1 MKQVILKIAVLESFL
16 TFGFSNAQDKPKVV
30 LDNFFNNEKKQ
41 DKETKVPES
50 WHYTW
55 NDTSNGG
62 FSLLGEIFQKQ
73 GAEIS
78 TLMTAPSQKDLKN
91 ASIYI
96 IVDPDTDKEAYGG
109 KANLM
114 DAKTIKNLEKWVK
127 NGGVLVLLSN
137 DNGNSEFEHF
147 NRLAEKFGIH
157 FNDDSYNRVQKREFE
172 QGRVTVPAGNEVFSA
187 QKLYMKEVS
196 SIDVKAPAKAILT
209 AEGKNI
215 GAIAKA
221 GKGTVFALGD
231 PWCYNEYIDGK
242 KLPADFTNNQ
252 GTEEWVK
259 WLLKQAEKK
268 IIKSMQSFEITD
280 LSR

>member
-1 MKQVILKIAVLESFL
+1 MTKNIIKTFALGTLL
-16 TFGFSNAQDKPKVV
+16 TFSFSNAQQKPKVV
-30 LDNFFNNEKKQ
+30 LDNFFNNEKKEN
-41 DKETKVPES
+41 KETKVLES

-62 FSLLGEIFQKQ
+62 FSLLGEIFTKQ

-78 TLMTAPSQKDLKN
+78 TLTTAPTKKDLKN
-91 ASIYI
+91 ANIYI
-96 IVDPDTDKEAYGG
+96 IVDADIDKEAYGG
-109 KANLM
+109 KANQI
-114 DAKTIKNLEKWVK
+114 DPASIKNLVEWVK
-127 NGGVLVLLSN
+127 KGGVLVLMSN

-147 NRLAEKFGIH
+147 NKLAGEFGIH

-172 QGRVTVPAGNEVFSA
+172 QGKVMVPAGNEIFSE

-196 SIDVKAPAKAILT
+196 SIDVKSPAKAILT
-209 AEGKNI
+209 AEEKNI
-215 GAIAKA
+215 GAIAKF

-242 KLPADFTNNQ
+242 KLPADFTNYQ

-259 WLLKQAEKK
+259 WLLKQTSKK
-268 IIKSMQSFEITD
+268 
-280 LSR
+280 

>member
-1 MKQVILKIAVLESFL
+1 MNKNIIKSFVVGTLL
-16 TFGFSNAQDKPKVV
+16 TVGLTNAQQKPKVV
-30 LDNFFNNEKKQ
+30 LDNFFNNEKKEN
-41 DKETKVPES
+41 KETKILES

-78 TLMTAPSQKDLKN
+78 TLTTAPSKKDLKKAN
-91 ASIYI
+91 IYI
-96 IVDPDTDKEAYGG
+96 IVDADIDKEAYGG
-109 KANLM
+109 KANLI
-114 DAKTIKNLEKWVK
+114 DANSIKNLTEWVK
-127 NGGVLVLLSN
+127 KGGVLVLMSN

-147 NRLAEKFGIH
+147 NRLAGEFGIH

-172 QGRVTVPAGNEVFSA
+172 QGKVMVPAGNEVFSE

-215 GAIAKA
+215 GAIAKV

-242 KLPADFTNNQ
+242 KLPTDFTNYQ

-259 WLLKQAEKK
+259 WLLKQVSKK
-268 IIKSMQSFEITD
+268 
-280 LSR
+280 

>member
-1 MKQVILKIAVLESFL
+1 MNKNIVKTLALGSL
-16 TFGFSNAQDKPKVV
+16 LAFGFANAQNKPRVV
-30 LDNFFNNEKKQ
+30 LDNFFNNEKREN
-41 DKETKVPES
+41 KETKALES

-55 NDTSNGG
+55 NDTTNGG
-62 FSLLGEIFQKQ
+62 FSLLGEIFRKQ

-78 TLMTAPSQKDLKN
+78 TLTTAPSKKDLKN
-91 ASIYI
+91 ANIYI
-96 IVDPDTDKEAYGG
+96 IVDPDIDKEAYGG
-109 KANLM
+109 KANLI
-114 DAKTIKNLEKWVK
+114 DSKTIKNVVEWVK
-127 NGGVLVLLSN
+127 NGGVLVLMSN

-147 NRLAEKFGIH
+147 NKLAGEFGIH

-172 QGRVTVPAGNEVFSA
+172 QGKVMVPAGNEIFSE

-215 GAIAKA
+215 GAVAKV

-242 KLPADFTNNQ
+242 KLPADFTNYQ
-252 GTEEWVK
+252 GTEEWVN
-259 WLLKQAEKK
+259 WLLKRSYNK
-268 IIKSMQSFEITD
+268 
-280 LSR
+280 

>member
-1 MKQVILKIAVLESFL
+1 MKQNIVKTLVLGTLL
-16 TFGFSNAQDKPKVV
+16 TFGFSNAQNKPKVV
-30 LDNFFNNEKKQ
+30 LDNFFNSEKNEN
-41 DKETKVPES
+41 KETKVLES

-78 TLMTAPSQKDLKN
+78 TLTTAPSKNDLKN
-91 ASIYI
+91 ANIYI
-96 IVDPDTDKEAYGG
+96 IVDPDIDKEAYGG
-109 KANLM
+109 KANLI
-114 DAKTIKNLEKWVK
+114 DANTIKNLVDWVK
-127 NGGVLVLLSN
+127 KGGVLVLMSN

-147 NRLAEKFGIH
+147 NKLAGEFGIH

-172 QGRVTVPAGNEVFSA
+172 QGKVMVPAGNEIFSE

-196 SIDVKAPAKAILT
+196 SMDVKSPAKAILT

-215 GAIAKA
+215 GAIAKV

-242 KLPADFTNNQ
+242 KLPADFTNYQ

-259 WLLKQAEKK
+259 WLLKQASLK
-268 IIKSMQSFEITD
+268 
-280 LSR
+280 

>member
-1 MKQVILKIAVLESFL
+1 MKQNIVKTLALGTLL
-16 TFGFSNAQDKPKVV
+16 TFGFSNAQNKPKVV
-30 LDNFFNNEKKQ
+30 LDNFFNNEKKEN
-41 DKETKVPES
+41 KETKILES

-78 TLMTAPSQKDLKN
+78 TLTIAPSKKDLKKAN
-91 ASIYI
+91 IYI
-96 IVDPDTDKEAYGG
+96 IVDADIDKEAYGG
-109 KANLM
+109 KANLI
-114 DAKTIKNLEKWVK
+114 DINSIKNLTEWVK
-127 NGGVLVLLSN
+127 KGGVLVLMSN

-147 NRLAEKFGIH
+147 NKLAGEFGIH
-157 FNDDSYNRVQKREFE
+157 FNNDSYNRVQKREFE
-172 QGRVTVPAGNEVFSA
+172 QGKVMVPAGNEIFSE

-196 SIDVKAPAKAILT
+196 TMDVKSPAKAILT

-215 GAIAKA
+215 GAISKV

-242 KLPADFTNNQ
+242 KLPADFTNYQ

-259 WLLKQAEKK
+259 WLLKQVSKK
-268 IIKSMQSFEITD
+268 
-280 LSR
+280 

>member
-1 MKQVILKIAVLESFL
+1 MNNKNIIKTVALGTML
-16 TFGFSNAQDKPKVV
+16 TFSFSNAQQKPKVV
-30 LDNFFNNEKKQ
+30 LDNFFNNEKKENK
-41 DKETKVPES
+41 DTKALES

-62 FSLLGEIFQKQ
+62 FFLLGEIFTKQ

-78 TLMTAPSQKDLKN
+78 NLTTAPSKKDLKN
-91 ASIYI
+91 ANIYI
-96 IVDPDTDKEAYGG
+96 IVDADIDKEAYGG
-109 KANLM
+109 KANLI
-114 DAKTIKNLEKWVK
+114 DPKSIKNLSEWVK
-127 NGGVLVLLSN
+127 NGGVLVLMSN

-147 NRLAEKFGIH
+147 NKLAGEFGIH

-172 QGRVTVPAGNEVFSA
+172 QGKVMVPAGNEVFSE

-196 SIDVKAPAKAILT
+196 SIEAKSPAKAILT
-209 AEGKNI
+209 AEGKDI
-215 GAIAKA
+215 GAIAKF

-242 KLPADFTNNQ
+242 KLPADFTNYQ

-259 WLLKQAEKK
+259 WLLKQASNK
-268 IIKSMQSFEITD
+268 
-280 LSR
+280 

>member
-1 MKQVILKIAVLESFL
+1 MSAKNIIKTFALGTLL
-16 TFGFSNAQDKPKVV
+16 TFSFSNAQQKPKVV
-30 LDNFFNNEKKQ
+30 LDNFFNNEKKEN
-41 DKETKVPES
+41 KETKVLES

-78 TLMTAPSQKDLKN
+78 TLTTAPTKKDLKN
-91 ASIYI
+91 ANIYI
-96 IVDPDTDKEAYGG
+96 IVDADIDKEAYGG
-109 KANLM
+109 KANLI
-114 DAKTIKNLEKWVK
+114 DPTSIKNLTEWVK
-127 NGGVLVLLSN
+127 KGGVLVLMSN

-147 NRLAEKFGIH
+147 NKLAGEFGIH
-157 FNDDSYNRVQKREFE
+157 FNNDSYNRVQKREFE
-172 QGRVTVPAGNEVFSA
+172 QGKVMVPAGNEVFSE

-196 SIDVKAPAKAILT
+196 SIDVKSPAKAILT
-209 AEGKNI
+209 AERKNI
-215 GAIAKA
+215 GAIAKF

-242 KLPADFTNNQ
+242 KLPANFTNYQ

-259 WLLKQAEKK
+259 WLLKQTSKK
-268 IIKSMQSFEITD
+268 
-280 LSR
+280 

>member
-1 MKQVILKIAVLESFL
+1 MTKNIIKTFALGTLL
-16 TFGFSNAQDKPKVV
+16 TFSFSNAQQKPKVV
-30 LDNFFNNEKKQ
+30 LDNFFNNEKKEN
-41 DKETKVPES
+41 KETKVLES

-62 FSLLGEIFQKQ
+62 FSLLGEIFTKR

-78 TLMTAPSQKDLKN
+78 TLKTAPSKKDLKN
-91 ASIYI
+91 ANIYI
-96 IVDPDTDKEAYGG
+96 IVDADIDKEAYGG
-109 KANLM
+109 KANLI
-114 DAKTIKNLEKWVK
+114 DPTSIKNLTDWVK
-127 NGGVLVLLSN
+127 KGGVLVLMSN

-147 NRLAEKFGIH
+147 NKLAGEFGIH

-172 QGRVTVPAGNEVFSA
+172 QGKVMVPAGNEIFSE
-187 QKLYMKEVS
+187 QKLYMKEVATIS
-196 SIDVKAPAKAILT
+196 VKSPAKGILT

-215 GAIAKA
+215 GAIAKF

-242 KLPADFTNNQ
+242 KLPADFTNYQ

-259 WLLKQAEKK
+259 WLLKQA
-268 IIKSMQSFEITD
+268 SMK
-280 LSR
+280 

>member
-1 MKQVILKIAVLESFL
+1 MKNKIVKIFALGALL
-16 TFGFSNAQDKPKVV
+16 TFVFSNAQNKPKVV
-30 LDNFFNNEKKQ
+30 LDNFFNNEKREN
-41 DKETKVPES
+41 KETKALES

-55 NDTSNGG
+55 NDTTNGG

-73 GAEIS
+73 GAEIT
-78 TLMTAPSQKDLKN
+78 TLTTAPSKKDLKDAN
-91 ASIYI
+91 IYI
-96 IVDPDTDKEAYGG
+96 IVDPDIDKEAYGG
-109 KANLM
+109 KANLI
-114 DAKTIKNLEKWVK
+114 DAASVKNLVDWVK
-127 NGGVLVLLSN
+127 KGGVLVLMSN

-147 NRLAEKFGIH
+147 NKLAGEFGIH

-172 QGRVTVPAGNEVFSA
+172 QGKVMVPAGNEVFSE

-196 SIDVKAPAKAILT
+196 SIDVKSPAKAILT

-215 GAIAKA
+215 GAIAKV

-242 KLPADFTNNQ
+242 KLPADFTNYQ

-259 WLLKQAEKK
+259 WLLKQAK
-268 IIKSMQSFEITD
+268 
-280 LSR
+280 

>member
-1 MKQVILKIAVLESFL
+1 MKQNIVKTLALGTLL
-16 TFGFSNAQDKPKVV
+16 TFGFSNAQNKPKVV
-30 LDNFFNNEKKQ
+30 LDNFFNNEKKEN
-41 DKETKVPES
+41 KETKALES

-55 NDTSNGG
+55 NDTTNGG

-78 TLMTAPSQKDLKN
+78 TLTTAPIKKDLKN
-91 ASIYI
+91 ANIYI
-96 IVDPDTDKEAYGG
+96 IVDPDIDKEAYGG
-109 KANLM
+109 KANLI
-114 DAKTIKNLEKWVK
+114 DANSIKNLVDWVK
-127 NGGVLVLLSN
+127 KGGVLVLLSN

-147 NRLAEKFGIH
+147 NQLAEKFGIH
-157 FNDDSYNRVQKREFE
+157 FNDDSYNRVQGREFE
-172 QGRVTVPAGNEVFSA
+172 QGKVMVPAGNEIFSE

-196 SIDVKAPAKAILT
+196 TIDVKAPAKAILT

-215 GAIAKA
+215 GAIAKV

-242 KLPADFTNNQ
+242 KLPADFTNYQ

-259 WLLKQAEKK
+259 WLLKQASKK
-268 IIKSMQSFEITD
+268 
-280 LSR
+280 

>member
-1 MKQVILKIAVLESFL
+1 MKQVIVKTLALGTLL
-16 TFGFSNAQDKPKVV
+16 TFGFSNAQNKPKVV
-30 LDNFFNNEKKQ
+30 LDNFFNNEKKEN
-41 DKETKVPES
+41 KETKVLES

-62 FSLLGEIFQKQ
+62 FSLLSEIFQKQ

-78 TLMTAPSQKDLKN
+78 TLTTAPSKKDLKKAN
-91 ASIYI
+91 IYI
-96 IVDPDTDKEAYGG
+96 IVDADIDKEAYGG
-109 KANLM
+109 KANLI
-114 DAKTIKNLEKWVK
+114 DANSIKNLTEWVK
-127 NGGVLVLLSN
+127 KGGVLVLMSN

-147 NRLAEKFGIH
+147 NKLAGEFGIH

-172 QGRVTVPAGNEVFSA
+172 QGKVIVPAGNEIFSE

-196 SIDVKAPAKAILT
+196 SMDVKAPAKAILT

-215 GAIAKA
+215 GAIAKI

-242 KLPADFTNNQ
+242 KLPTDFTNYQ

-259 WLLKQAEKK
+259 WLLKQVSKK
-268 IIKSMQSFEITD
+268 
-280 LSR
+280 

>member
-1 MKQVILKIAVLESFL
+1 MKRNIIKTFALGTLL
-16 TFGFSNAQDKPKVV
+16 TFSFSNAQQKPKVV
-30 LDNFFNNEKKQ
+30 LDNFFNNEKKEN
-41 DKETKVPES
+41 KETKALES

-55 NDTSNGG
+55 NDTTNGG
-62 FSLLGEIFQKQ
+62 FSLLGEIFRKQ

-78 TLMTAPSQKDLKN
+78 TLTTAPSKKDLKN
-91 ASIYI
+91 ANVYI
-96 IVDPDTDKEAYGG
+96 IVDPDIDKEAYGG
-109 KANLM
+109 KANLI
-114 DAKTIKNLEKWVK
+114 DATTIKNLADWVK
-127 NGGVLVLLSN
+127 NGGVLVLMSN

-147 NRLAEKFGIH
+147 NKLAGEFGIH

-172 QGRVTVPAGNEVFSA
+172 QGKVIVPAGNEILSE

-196 SIDVKAPAKAILT
+196 SIDVKSPAKAILT

-215 GAIAKA
+215 GAIAKV

-242 KLPADFTNNQ
+242 KLPADFTNYQ

-259 WLLKQAEKK
+259 WLLKQVK
-268 IIKSMQSFEITD
+268 
-280 LSR
+280 

>member
-1 MKQVILKIAVLESFL
+1 MNKNIIKSFVIGTLL
-16 TFGFSNAQDKPKVV
+16 TVGLANAQQKPKVV
-30 LDNFFNNEKKQ
+30 LDNFFNNEKKEN
-41 DKETKVPES
+41 KETKILES

-73 GAEIS
+73 GTEIS
-78 TLMTAPSQKDLKN
+78 TLKTAPSKKDLKKAN
-91 ASIYI
+91 IYI
-96 IVDPDTDKEAYGG
+96 IVDADIDKEAFGG
-109 KANLM
+109 KANLI
-114 DAKTIKNLEKWVK
+114 DANSIKNLTEWVK
-127 NGGVLVLLSN
+127 KGGVLVLMSN

-147 NRLAEKFGIH
+147 NKLAGEFGIH

-172 QGRVTVPAGNEVFSA
+172 QGKVMVPAGNEVFSE

-196 SIDVKAPAKAILT
+196 SMDVKAPAKAILT

-215 GAIAKA
+215 GAIAKV

-242 KLPADFTNNQ
+242 KLPADFTNYQ

-259 WLLKQAEKK
+259 WLLKQISKK
-268 IIKSMQSFEITD
+268 
-280 LSR
+280 